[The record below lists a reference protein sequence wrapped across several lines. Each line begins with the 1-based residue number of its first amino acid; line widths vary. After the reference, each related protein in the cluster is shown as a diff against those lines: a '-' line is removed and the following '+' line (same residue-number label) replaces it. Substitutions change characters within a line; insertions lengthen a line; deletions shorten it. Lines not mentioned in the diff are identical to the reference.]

1 MAIARSTT
9 PITDDDAT
17 IEAMLPDGHLPAL
30 LAALAITTGDMSL
43 LRDDL
48 KPIMASPP
56 PPQGGLSR
64 PQQEVARGLAMD
76 AIRVV
81 RDRGEANAVHLD
93 EAHISQVIEW
103 MTGSTAATAKEYL
116 PLVME
121 ELAIADGDP
130 RAPKWRKDPAVDLKV
145 AVIGSGMSGILAGV
159 RLGQA
164 GVPYVILE
172 KNPDV
177 GGTWFENTY
186 PGARVDVSNAF
197 YSYSFAQRVDWP
209 KHYSTQQILL
219 DYFRDCAIEFGVHDH
234 IRFNTEVASAHYDEP
249 RALWV
254 LHLRTPDGDETI
266 EVQAVISA
274 VGQLNRPKLP
284 DIEGRDTFAGPS
296 FHSGHWDHEVALDG
310 KRVAVIGTGA
320 SAAQFV
326 PSIAPDV
333 DHLTIFQR
341 TANWLGNVPQYHDDV
356 PEGQQWLF
364 RHIPH
369 YVHWYRFWLF
379 WATVEGLLPAVRVD
393 ETWEPKDRS
402 ISPRNDQLRALMT
415 AYLERE
421 FEGYPELLEKVI
433 PDYPPGSKRILLDNG
448 SWAAALKRKNVDL
461 VDTPIERVTPSGVV
475 TTDGQEYPADVIIY
489 GTGFNA
495 SKFLMPMEI
504 VGRDG
509 VELDE
514 RWNGDARAYMGITV
528 PGFPNFFMLYGPNT
542 NIVVNGSIIY
552 FSECEVHY
560 VMECLHALNDGPA
573 RSMECKPDVHDEY
586 NEWIDAANLK
596 MAWGVSTVNSW
607 YKNETGR
614 VAQNWPFSLLDYW
627 KQTREPD
634 REAYIWS

>member
-1 MAIARSTT
+1 MAIALSTT
-9 PITDDDAT
+9 PINDDDTT

-48 KPIMASPP
+48 KPIMASAP

-64 PQQEVARGLAMD
+64 PQQEVARGLAMN
-76 AIRVV
+76 AIRVL
-81 RDRGEANAVHLD
+81 RARGEANAVPLD

-130 RAPKWRKDPAVDLKV
+130 RAPKWRKDPAVDFKV

-219 DYFRDCAIEFGVHDH
+219 DYFRDCAVEFGVHDH
-234 IRFNTEVASAHYDEP
+234 IRFSTEVVSARYDEP

-254 LHLRTPDGDETI
+254 MHLRTPDGDETI

-326 PSIAPDV
+326 PSIAPKV

-356 PEGQQWLF
+356 PDGQQWLF

-393 ETWEPKDRS
+393 ETWEPQDRS
-402 ISPRNDQLRALMT
+402 VSPRNDQLRALLT
-415 AYLERE
+415 GYLERE

-448 SWAAALKRKNVDL
+448 SWAAALKRNNVDL

-509 VELDE
+509 VQLHE

-573 RSMECKPDVHDEY
+573 RSMECRADVHDEY
-586 NEWIDAANLK
+586 NVWIDAANLK

-627 KQTREPD
+627 KMTRQPD